1 MDEQRRPRSPEN
13 RGTAATRERPRRPGP
28 QPPRRQSGTTSDR
41 NRERQQRLSERNPA
55 TDRSRSSADRTRER
69 QTERVRERQ
78 PERTREREPE
88 RTREREPVRVR
99 ERQPERTR
107 ERQPARR
114 EGQNRNREPGHKT
127 GPEEAQRRQRARK
140 PEPQKAAPK
149 RKKRKPHRIYNTN
162 FGFKFVTMLAV
173 VGVIVLAMLI
183 FFKVKHI
190 NVIQTGVNNEN
201 VLAHEVTPPDRTE
214 TTSPTEVEQT
224 PGESAGEGSELSSAA
239 TDTEPSAS
247 AESAAA
253 ESAIPPE
260 QTEASPPETIPPAP
274 QGGAAVEGS
283 FSYYTP
289 EEIVAASGISIDD
302 NLLSLSKA
310 AVASRIHAELPYINE
325 IQIRKKL
332 PNTVI
337 ITVSE
342 FTVTYGIQDEH
353 GLWWLI
359 SREGRVLQR
368 ADDRT
373 VKDHMIVTGMPIEAP
388 QVGDYIRPM
397 ATPGA
402 DLSEI
407 AAKRD
412 AILATLPL
420 LEQASFAKEIVS
432 LDVST
437 SYDLIVWYGTQ
448 FEVKLGNTENLT
460 YKLNYLASVL
470 AELGS
475 DKSGTIDLTFTE
487 DNKGHFLPFG

>member
-1 MDEQRRPRSPEN
+1 MDENRRPRSPEE
-13 RGTAATRERPRRPGP
+13 RGRAATQERPRRPGGP
-28 QPPRRQSGTTSDR
+28 QPPRRQSGTTSSQAR
-41 NRERQQRLSERNPA
+41 ARQQRLAQQDAQDRHPAANAARSEAPRRAAQTRREPDPRERRPQPRR
-55 TDRSRSSADRTRER
+55 TPPRERSEAQPRTRTREQGAAKPDERRR
-69 QTERVRERQ
+69 QQ
-78 PERTREREPE
+78 AKKPERE
-88 RTREREPVRVR
+88 
-99 ERQPERTR
+99 
-107 ERQPARR
+107 
-114 EGQNRNREPGHKT
+114 KT
-127 GPEEAQRRQRARK
+127 V
-140 PEPQKAAPK
+140 PK
-149 RKKRKPHRIYNTN
+149 RKKKKPHRIYNTN

-190 NVIQTGVNNEN
+190 NVVQTGVNNTK
-201 VLAHEVTPPDRTE
+201 VLASDVTPRNGTE
-214 TTSPTEVEQT
+214 TTFPAEV
-224 PGESAGEGSELSSAA
+224 SAA
-239 TDTEPSAS
+239 SDESESGYAEPSATADTAPAAS
-247 AESAAA
+247 GDDAFAETKTA
-253 ESAIPPE
+253 PV
-260 QTEASPPETIPPAP
+260 QTEAAPPETLPAAP
-274 QGGAAVEGS
+274 QGGATVEGS

-359 SREGRVLQR
+359 SREGRVLEQ
-368 ADDRT
+368 ANEQS
-373 VKDHMIVTGMPIEAP
+373 VKGHLTVTGMPIETP
-388 QVGDYIRPM
+388 QIGDYIKPV

-412 AILATLPL
+412 ATVAVLPL
-420 LEQASFAKEIVS
+420 LEQSSFAKEIVS

-437 SYDLIVWYGTQ
+437 SYDLILWYGTQ
-448 FEVKLGNTENLT
+448 YEIKLGNTENLS

-470 AELGS
+470 AELGAE
-475 DKSGTIDLTFTE
+475 KSGTIDLTFTE

>member
-1 MDEQRRPRSPEN
+1 MDENRRPRSPEE
-13 RGTAATRERPRRPGP
+13 RGRAATQERPRRPGGP
-28 QPPRRQSGTTSDR
+28 QPPRRQSGTASSQAR
-41 NRERQQRLSERNPA
+41 ARQQRLAQQDAQDRHPAANARSEPQRPA
-55 TDRSRSSADRTRER
+55 AQTRREPDSRERRPQPRRTPPRERSEAQPRTRTREQGASKPDERRR
-69 QTERVRERQ
+69 QQ
-78 PERTREREPE
+78 AKKPERE
-88 RTREREPVRVR
+88 
-99 ERQPERTR
+99 
-107 ERQPARR
+107 
-114 EGQNRNREPGHKT
+114 KT
-127 GPEEAQRRQRARK
+127 V
-140 PEPQKAAPK
+140 PK
-149 RKKRKPHRIYNTN
+149 CKKKKPHRIYNTN

-190 NVIQTGVNNEN
+190 NVVQTGVNNTK
-201 VLAHEVTPPDRTE
+201 VLASDVSPRNGTE
-214 TTSPTEVEQT
+214 TTSPAEV
-224 PGESAGEGSELSSAA
+224 SAA
-239 TDTEPSAS
+239 SDESESEFAEPSATEDAAQAAS
-247 AESAAA
+247 GEDVFSESETA
-253 ESAIPPE
+253 PV
-260 QTEASPPETIPPAP
+260 QTEAAPPETSPAAP
-274 QGGAAVEGS
+274 QGGATVEGS

-310 AVASRIHAELPYINE
+310 AVASQIHAKLPYINE

-359 SREGRVLQR
+359 SREGRVLER
-368 ADDRT
+368 ANEQS
-373 VKDHMIVTGMPIEAP
+373 VKGHLTVTGMPIETP
-388 QVGDYIRPM
+388 QIGDYIKPV

-412 AILATLPL
+412 ATVAVLPL
-420 LEQASFAKEIVS
+420 LEQSSFAKEIVS

-437 SYDLIVWYGTQ
+437 SYDLILWYGTQ
-448 FEVKLGNTENLT
+448 YEIKLGNTENLS

-470 AELGS
+470 AELGAE
-475 DKSGTIDLTFTE
+475 KSGTIDLTFTE